1 MGKQSGDAVAHFLH
15 LSNMCTNRSVYMNN
29 FKVGA
34 FQETTVFVFVSY
46 FLGVFSAFSSFHA
59 VYFIAS
65 LSVSHKLLK
74 EFNMKVLPGA
84 KEALH

>member
-46 FLGVFSAFSSFHA
+46 FLGVFSAF
-59 VYFIAS
+59 
-65 LSVSHKLLK
+65 
-74 EFNMKVLPGA
+74 
-84 KEALH
+84 

>member
-1 MGKQSGDAVAHFLH
+1 MAHHSLRTFTDVGKQSGDAVAHFLH

-46 FLGVFSAFSSFHA
+46 FLGVFSAF
-59 VYFIAS
+59 
-65 LSVSHKLLK
+65 
-74 EFNMKVLPGA
+74 
-84 KEALH
+84 